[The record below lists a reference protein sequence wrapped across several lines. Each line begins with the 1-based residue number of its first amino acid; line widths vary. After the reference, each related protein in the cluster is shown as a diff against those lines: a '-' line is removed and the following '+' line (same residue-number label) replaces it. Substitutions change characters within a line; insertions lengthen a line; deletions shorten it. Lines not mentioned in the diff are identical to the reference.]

1 MLGIC
6 PNSSMYNISKKIILI
21 NNLFNNCYMISDIL
35 NFALIIQLFVL
46 LNPLSSFPFL
56 MAAYRKKMNVKSIA
70 IFSVLTAF
78 VIAVIITFVG
88 PYLFEF
94 FGITLNS
101 FRIAGGIV
109 LLLLGLDTIRPKE
122 KEIVNVGGVH
132 GLISIIATPMLTGPA
147 TISFITIK
155 AYELSQLV
163 VVANLIPAFI
173 LVGAVFIMFAYLVPR
188 VNANLINISSRILGL
203 FLMAVSI
210 EMIFTGV
217 RGLWG

>member
-1 MLGIC
+1 MELAML
-6 PNSSMYNISKKIILI
+6 
-21 NNLFNNCYMISDIL
+21 D
-35 NFALIIQLFVL
+35 FALIIQLFVL

-56 MAAYRKKMNVKSIA
+56 MAAHRKKMNVKNIA

-78 VIAVIITFVG
+78 VIALLITFVG
-88 PYLFEF
+88 PFLFEF
-94 FGITLNS
+94 FGITLSS
-101 FRIAGGIV
+101 FRVAGGIV

-132 GLISIIATPMLTGPA
+132 SLISIIATPMLTGPA

-155 AYELSQLV
+155 AVELSQLAV
-163 VVANLIPAFI
+163 AANLIPAFI
-173 LVGAVFIMFAYLVPR
+173 LVGVVFISFAYAVPK

-203 FLMAVSI
+203 FLTAVSI

-217 RGLWG
+217 KGLLGI